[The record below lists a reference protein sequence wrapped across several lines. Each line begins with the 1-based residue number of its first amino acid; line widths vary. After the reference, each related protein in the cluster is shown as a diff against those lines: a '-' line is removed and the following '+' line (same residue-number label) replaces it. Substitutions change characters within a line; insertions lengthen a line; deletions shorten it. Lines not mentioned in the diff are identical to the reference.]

1 MPDGTNTPTS
11 DRPQQASAPAPTP
24 QPTLAPPPAKPR
36 RRGLRLVL
44 LVGVPLV
51 IAAVGLVLYGM
62 GGRYAGTDNAY
73 VHADT
78 VSVAPE
84 ISGRLVSIDVATNQP
99 VQAGQVLFR
108 IDDRAPRY
116 ALQRAEAAMRS
127 ANFDYQGIKASL
139 SQARALQQVSAAGAA
154 YEQREY
160 DRTSSLAKN
169 DNASQSALDLSR
181 ILLTTASIFVQVAQT
196 QIDVTLAKLGADENL
211 PLEKYPPYAQA
222 VSDRDQ
228 AQLDLDHTQVKAPFS
243 GIAAKADAVLPGAM
257 VAAGT
262 PVLAVVRSDKLWIDA
277 NMNETDLTHVTVGQ
291 PVTVTVDTYPG
302 VTWTGKVE
310 SLSPASGAEFSLLP
324 PQNSSGNWVKVTQR
338 IPVRIVVDT
347 ADKPQLRAGMSAEVS
362 IDTGHA
368 RGLPFIG
375 GSLFGAQ

>member
-1 MPDGTNTPTS
+1 MPDGSNDTVLKPS
-11 DRPQQASAPAPTP
+11 PQQASGTPAPI
-24 QPTLAPPPAKPR
+24 APPARPR

-44 LVGVPLV
+44 LAGVPLV
-51 IAAVGLVLYGM
+51 VAAVGLVLYAM

-99 VQAGQVLFR
+99 VKAGQVLFH

-116 ALQRAEAAMRS
+116 ALERAEAAMRS
-127 ANFDYQGIKASL
+127 ATYDYQGIKASL
-139 SQARALQQVSAAGAA
+139 GQARSLMQVSAAGAA
-154 YEQREY
+154 YEKREL
-160 DRTSSLAKN
+160 DRTSALAKS
-169 DNASQSALDLSR
+169 DNASQSALDQAS
-181 ILLTTASIFVQVAQT
+181 ILFTAASIFVQVAQS
-196 QIDVTLAKLGADENL
+196 QIDVTLAKLGGDETL

-222 VSDRDQ
+222 VADRDQ
-228 AQLDLDHTQVKAPFS
+228 AQLDLDHTQVKAPFD

-277 NMNETDLTHVTVGQ
+277 NLNETDLTNVKVGQ
-291 PVTVTVDTYPG
+291 PVAVTVDTYPG
-302 VTWTGKVE
+302 VTWAGRVA

-338 IPVRIVVDT
+338 IPVRVLVDT
-347 ADKPQLRAGMSAEVS
+347 AGKPQLRAGMSAEVA

-368 RGLPFIG
+368 RGLPFLG
-375 GSLFGAQ
+375 GTAFGAQ

>member
-1 MPDGTNTPTS
+1 MPDGTNTTTS
-11 DRPQQASAPAPTP
+11 DRPQQASAPTP
-24 QPTLAPPPAKPR
+24 QPIPAPAKPR

-51 IAAVGLVLYGM
+51 IAAVGLVLYSM

-73 VHADT
+73 IHADT

-108 IDDRAPRY
+108 IDDRAPRF
-116 ALQRAEAAMRS
+116 ALQHAEAAMRS
-127 ANFDYQGIKASL
+127 ASFDYQGIKASL

-160 DRTSSLAKN
+160 DRTSSLAKK
-169 DNASQSALDLSR
+169 DNASQSALDLSG

-257 VAAGT
+257 VAMGT

>member
-1 MPDGTNTPTS
+1 MPDGSNDTTLKPS
-11 DRPQQASAPAPTP
+11 QQASDTP
-24 QPTLAPPPAKPR
+24 APPPVKPR

-44 LVGVPLV
+44 LAGVPLV
-51 IAAVGLVLYGM
+51 VAAVGLVLYAM

-84 ISGRLVSIDVATNQP
+84 ISGRLVGIDVATNQP

-116 ALQRAEAAMRS
+116 ALERAEAAMRS
-127 ANFDYQGIKASL
+127 ATFDYQGIKASL
-139 SQARALQQVSAAGAA
+139 AQARALQQVSAAGAA
-154 YEQREY
+154 YEQREL
-160 DRTSSLAKN
+160 DRTSALAKN
-169 DNASQSALDLSR
+169 DNASQSALDQAS
-181 ILLTTASIFVQVAQT
+181 ILHTAAAIFVQVAQT

-228 AQLDLDHTQVKAPFS
+228 AQLDLDHTQVRAPFA

-277 NMNETDLTHVTVGQ
+277 NLNETDLTHVVVGQ

-302 VTWTGKVE
+302 VNWSGKVE

-338 IPVRIVVDT
+338 IPVRVVVDT
-347 ADKPQLRAGMSAEVS
+347 AGKPQLRAGMSAEVS
-362 IDTGHA
+362 IDTGHV

-375 GSLFGAQ
+375 GTAFGAQ

>member
-1 MPDGTNTPTS
+1 
-11 DRPQQASAPAPTP
+11 
-24 QPTLAPPPAKPR
+24 
-36 RRGLRLVL
+36 
-44 LVGVPLV
+44 
-51 IAAVGLVLYGM
+51 M

-73 VHADT
+73 IHADT

-84 ISGRLVSIDVATNQP
+84 ISGRLVSIDVQTNQP

-108 IDDRAPRY
+108 IDDRAPRF
-116 ALQRAEAAMRS
+116 ALEHAEAAMRNAS
-127 ANFDYQGIKASL
+127 FDYQGIKASL
-139 SQARALQQVSAAGAA
+139 AQAQALAQVSAAGAA
-154 YEQREY
+154 YEQRELT
-160 DRTSSLAKN
+160 RTSSLAKN
-169 DNASQSALDLSR
+169 DNASQSALDTAS
-181 ILLTTASIFVQVAQT
+181 ILFTTASIFVQVAQT
-196 QIDVTLAKLGADENL
+196 QIDVTMAKLGGTADL

-257 VAAGT
+257 VTMGT
-262 PVLAVVRSDKLWIDA
+262 PVLAVVRADKIWIDA
-277 NMNETDLTHVTVGQ
+277 NLNETDLTHVVVGQ
-291 PVTVTVDTYPG
+291 PVTVSVDTYPG
-302 VTWTGKVE
+302 VTWAGKVE

-338 IPVRIVVDT
+338 IPVRVVVDT

-368 RGLPFIG
+368 RGLPFL
-375 GSLFGAQ
+375 GSLFGAR

>member
-1 MPDGTNTPTS
+1 MPDGSNDTTLKPS
-11 DRPQQASAPAPTP
+11 PQQTSGAPAPM
-24 QPTLAPPPAKPR
+24 PPVKPR

-44 LVGVPLV
+44 LAGVPLV
-51 IAAVGLVLYGM
+51 VAAVGLALYAM
-62 GGRYAGTDNAY
+62 GGRYAETDNAY

-99 VQAGQVLFR
+99 VQAGQVLFH

-116 ALQRAEAAMRS
+116 ALERAEAAMRS
-127 ANFDYQGIKASL
+127 ATYDYQGIKANL
-139 SQARALQQVSAAGAA
+139 GQARSLMQVSAAGAA
-154 YEQREY
+154 YEKREL
-160 DRTSSLAKN
+160 DRTSALAKS
-169 DNASQSALDLSR
+169 DNASQSALDQAS
-181 ILLTTASIFVQVAQT
+181 ILFTAASIFVQVAQS
-196 QIDVTLAKLGADENL
+196 QIDVTLAKLGGDETL

-222 VSDRDQ
+222 VADRDQ
-228 AQLDLDHTQVKAPFS
+228 AQLDLDHTQVKAPFD

-277 NMNETDLTHVTVGQ
+277 NLNETDLTNVKVGQ
-291 PVTVTVDTYPG
+291 PVAVTVDTYPD
-302 VTWTGKVE
+302 VTWAGRVA

-338 IPVRIVVDT
+338 IPVRVLVDT
-347 ADKPQLRAGMSAEVS
+347 AGKPQLRAGMSAEVA

-368 RGLPFIG
+368 RGLPFLG
-375 GSLFGAQ
+375 GTALGAQ

>member
-1 MPDGTNTPTS
+1 MPDGSNDTTLKPS
-11 DRPQQASAPAPTP
+11 LQASDAPM
-24 QPTLAPPPAKPR
+24 PPPVRPR

-44 LVGVPLV
+44 LAGVPLV
-51 IAAVGLVLYGM
+51 VAAVGLVLYAM
-62 GGRYAGTDNAY
+62 GGRYAETDNAY

-84 ISGRLVSIDVATNQP
+84 ISGRLVSIDVGTNQP
-99 VQAGQVLFR
+99 VKAGQVLFH

-116 ALQRAEAAMRS
+116 ALERAEAAMRS
-127 ANFDYQGIKASL
+127 ATYDYQGIKATLGQVRSL
-139 SQARALQQVSAAGAA
+139 MQVSAAGAA
-154 YEQREY
+154 YEKREL
-160 DRTSSLAKN
+160 DRTSALAKS
-169 DNASQSALDLSR
+169 DNASQSALDQAS
-181 ILLTTASIFVQVAQT
+181 ILFTAASIFVQVAQS
-196 QIDVTLAKLGADENL
+196 QIDVTLAKLGGDETL

-222 VSDRDQ
+222 VADRDQ
-228 AQLDLDHTQVKAPFS
+228 AQLDLDHTQVKAPFD

-277 NMNETDLTHVTVGQ
+277 NLNETDLTNVKTGQ
-291 PVTVTVDTYPG
+291 PVAVTVDTYPG
-302 VTWTGKVE
+302 VTWDGRVA

-338 IPVRIVVDT
+338 IPVRVLVDT
-347 ADKPQLRAGMSAEVS
+347 GGKPQLRAGMSAEVA

-368 RGLPFIG
+368 RGLPFLG
-375 GSLFGAQ
+375 GTALGAQ

>member
-1 MPDGTNTPTS
+1 MPDGSNDTTLKPS
-11 DRPQQASAPAPTP
+11 PQASDAP
-24 QPTLAPPPAKPR
+24 LPPPARPR

-44 LVGVPLV
+44 LGGVPLV
-51 IAAVGLVLYGM
+51 IAVAGLALYAM
-62 GGRYAGTDNAY
+62 GGRYAETDNAY

-99 VQAGQVLFR
+99 VKAGQVLFH

-116 ALQRAEAAMRS
+116 ALERAEAAMRS
-127 ANFDYQGIKASL
+127 ATYDYQGIKASL
-139 SQARALQQVSAAGAA
+139 GQARSLMQVSAAGAA
-154 YEQREY
+154 YEKREL
-160 DRTSSLAKN
+160 DRTSALAKS
-169 DNASQSALDLSR
+169 DNASQSALDQAS
-181 ILLTTASIFVQVAQT
+181 ILFTAASIFVQVAQS
-196 QIDVTLAKLGADENL
+196 QIDVTLAKLGGDETL

-222 VSDRDQ
+222 VAERDQ
-228 AQLDLDHTQVKAPFS
+228 ARLDLDHTQVKAPFD

-277 NMNETDLTHVTVGQ
+277 NLNETDLTNVKTGQ

-302 VTWTGKVE
+302 VTWDGRVA

-338 IPVRIVVDT
+338 IPVRVLVDT
-347 ADKPQLRAGMSAEVS
+347 AGKPQLRAGMSAEVA

-368 RGLPFIG
+368 RGLPFLG
-375 GSLFGAQ
+375 GTAFGAQ

>member
-1 MPDGTNTPTS
+1 MPDGSNDTTLKPS
-11 DRPQQASAPAPTP
+11 QQASDAPLPV
-24 QPTLAPPPAKPR
+24 KPR

-44 LVGVPLV
+44 LGGVPLV
-51 IAAVGLVLYGM
+51 IAVVGVALYAM
-62 GGRYAGTDNAY
+62 GGRYAETDNAY

-99 VQAGQVLFR
+99 VKAGQVLFH

-116 ALQRAEAAMRS
+116 ALERAEAAMRS
-127 ANFDYQGIKASL
+127 ATYDYQGIKASL
-139 SQARALQQVSAAGAA
+139 GQARSLMQVSSAGAA
-154 YEQREY
+154 YEKREL
-160 DRTSSLAKN
+160 DRTSALAKS
-169 DNASQSALDLSR
+169 DNASQSALDQAS
-181 ILLTTASIFVQVAQT
+181 ILFTAASIFVQVAQS
-196 QIDVTLAKLGADENL
+196 QINVTLAKLGGDETL

-222 VSDRDQ
+222 VADRDQ
-228 AQLDLDHTQVKAPFS
+228 AQLDLDHTQVKAPFD

-262 PVLAVVRSDKLWIDA
+262 PVLAVVRSDKVWIDA
-277 NMNETDLTHVTVGQ
+277 NLNETDLTDVKVGQ
-291 PVTVTVDTYPG
+291 PVAVTVDTYPD
-302 VTWTGKVE
+302 VTWAGRVA

-338 IPVRIVVDT
+338 IPVRVLVDT
-347 ADKPQLRAGMSAEVS
+347 AGKPQLRAGMSAEVA

-368 RGLPFIG
+368 RGLPFLG
-375 GSLFGAQ
+375 GTAFGAQ